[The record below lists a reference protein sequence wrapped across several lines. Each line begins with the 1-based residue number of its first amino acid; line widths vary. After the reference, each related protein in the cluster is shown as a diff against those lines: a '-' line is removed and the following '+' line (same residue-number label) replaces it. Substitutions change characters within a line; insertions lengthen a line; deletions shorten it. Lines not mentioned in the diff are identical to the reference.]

1 MKYIVKCPEIHMLNV
16 EIESETPLKVGE
28 IKEKVSNLMAEG
40 KLDKAELTYSSTLGP
55 ETWGVEA
62 R

>member
-1 MKYIVKCPEIHMLNV
+1 MLNV